1 MEHNPQPRPRP
12 AELKGQGTHAHW
24 RLGPNSPRT
33 QGLTGQGTQGAAQG
47 ATGAAPGQVSHLAT
61 DPTGGGCG
69 GGRLQEHKGGAQ
81 RSQPCEER
89 GGELGIPSPKG
100 QAPAAEA
107 SGGPPEQGG
116 ASLRAF
122 SSFLSPACFRGAC
135 TFPNWFC
142 PSQTGTR
149 LACARVCAHFIISE
163 ESICSQRM
171 SHQ

>member
-1 MEHNPQPRPRP
+1 M
-12 AELKGQGTHAHW
+12 HW
-24 RLGPNSPRT
+24 RLGWNSPRT
-33 QGLTGQGTQGAAQG
+33 QGLTGQGTQGTAQG
-47 ATGAAPGQVSHLAT
+47 VAGGAPGQVSHLAP
-61 DPTGGGCG
+61 DPREVIMGEAVCRSTKE
-69 GGRLQEHKGGAQ
+69 EHKEA
-81 RSQPCEER
+81 SLER
-89 GGELGIPSPKG
+89 RGEAELGIPSPKG